1 MDDITLY
8 LIIFSTSI
16 LILHLVFLT
25 RDQNYLNKKQL
36 EYDLRLEA
44 LEKQSTEILN
54 LMKQLSEATDSSFE
68 QQHRINQ
75 LLDKTI
81 MEECTKYIMPDISIL
96 YTILCLLESK
106 NITKF
111 NSQDKVEKYKE
122 VLEIYK
128 TMNPDAEQ
136 LIKLK
141 QP

>member
-1 MDDITLY
+1 MDDTTLY
-8 LIIFSTSI
+8 LIIFSASI

-75 LLDKTI
+75 LIDKTI

-128 TMNPDAEQ
+128 SMNPEAEQ
-136 LIKLK
+136 LIKFK